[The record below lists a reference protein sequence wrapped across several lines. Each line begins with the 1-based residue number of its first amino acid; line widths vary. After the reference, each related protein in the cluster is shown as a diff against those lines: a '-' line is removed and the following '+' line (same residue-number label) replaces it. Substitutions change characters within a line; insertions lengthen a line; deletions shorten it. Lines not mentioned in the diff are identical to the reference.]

1 MKVELLAPG
10 GSFESVI
17 AAYNAGA
24 DAVYTGGLMFG
35 ARAGANN
42 LTTEELIEALEYAHV
57 HDRKLYLTVNT
68 LLKDKE
74 IETELYDYLLPL
86 YENGLDAVIVQDI
99 GVFKFIRD
107 NFPLMHIHAST
118 QMTIFGKDT
127 VAFLKDLGASR
138 IVTPRE
144 LSLKEI
150 EDIKNDARLK
160 DMEIESF
167 VHGALCYCYS
177 GQCFMS
183 SYIGG
188 RSGNRG
194 RCAQPCRMEYDVL
207 KDGKVLNPGNNKYV
221 LSPKDIC
228 TLKILPEI
236 IKSGVYSLKIE
247 GRMKKTEYIT
257 GVVSIYTSLTTFI
270 MVAVL
275 YIMGVSSIREFAAPL
290 MVGIICGAY
299 SSVCITGAL
308 WLVMKKKIGGGQAQT
323 VKATA
328 GAAPVKQ
335 SVSSAKAPSAPAANG
350 QTQPKKKN
358 RKRVQERLAAQE
370 AAKNTENGSSE
381 EDR

>member
-1 MKVELLAPG
+1 MNVELLAPG

-144 LSLKEI
+144 FSLKEI
-150 EDIKNDARLK
+150 EDIKNDTRLK

-177 GQCFMS
+177 CQ
-183 SYIGG
+183 
-188 RSGNRG
+188 
-194 RCAQPCRMEYDVL
+194 
-207 KDGKVLNPGNNKYV
+207 
-221 LSPKDIC
+221 
-228 TLKILPEI
+228 
-236 IKSGVYSLKIE
+236 
-247 GRMKKTEYIT
+247 
-257 GVVSIYTSLTTFI
+257 
-270 MVAVL
+270 
-275 YIMGVSSIREFAAPL
+275 
-290 MVGIICGAY
+290 
-299 SSVCITGAL
+299 
-308 WLVMKKKIGGGQAQT
+308 
-323 VKATA
+323 
-328 GAAPVKQ
+328 
-335 SVSSAKAPSAPAANG
+335 
-350 QTQPKKKN
+350 
-358 RKRVQERLAAQE
+358 
-370 AAKNTENGSSE
+370 
-381 EDR
+381 